1 MPATRGRQPNAA
13 NPSRE
18 STMKRL
24 LIFIVGAFILA
35 TAVVSVAAEKP
46 TPFSPKIHNEANLP
60 VGILYVDSG
69 TVNFVENQRVVVDDA
84 EYPYNR
90 KMQVF
95 TMDGI
100 EVSKKSLKKDRKV
113 DIYANDKHEAVYIVI
128 K

>member
-1 MPATRGRQPNAA
+1 
-13 NPSRE
+13 
-18 STMKRL
+18 MKRL

-69 TVNFVENQRVVVDDA
+69 TVNFVESQRVVVDDA
-84 EYPYNR
+84 EYPFSS
-90 KMQVF
+90 KMKVF
-95 TMDGI
+95 TLDGLK
-100 EVSKKSLKKDRKV
+100 VSKKSVKKGKKV
-113 DIYANDKHEAVYIVI
+113 DVYANDKHEAVYIVI